1 MKTATEAKTALTLD
15 AKAPEYLIAAA
26 DLADAREALR
36 RIEAVPNG
44 MVSRNADHAAEVA
57 EKSRTGAGPLITN
70 GQALRRGTGSG
81 FEVIYKR
88 CSCDGFD
95 VECFHD
101 PTESPYT
108 PADITKAE
116 KAVKTAE
123 IAVAEYAKVLADTPA
138 AFDAFAN
145 AREAGAAFVWWPME
159 QNRDPRRYRFRGQPI
174 SDEKVA
180 EMGHHSLRHGIE
192 VGGIIEVP
200 S

>member
-1 MKTATEAKTALTLD
+1 MKTATEAKMDLTLE
-15 AKAPEYLIAAA
+15 AKSPEYLIAAA
-26 DLADAREALR
+26 DLADARKALNGLSG
-36 RIEAVPNG
+36 VPAG

-57 EKSRTGAGPLITN
+57 EKQRTGNPLITN
-70 GQALRRGTGSG
+70 GDALRRGSGSG
-81 FEVIYKR
+81 FEVIYR
-88 CSCDGFD
+88 AACRCDGTS
-95 VECFHD
+95 ECVHD
-101 PTESPYT
+101 PRTPPYS
-108 PADITKAE
+108 ADAIAAAE
-116 KAVKTAE
+116 KAVKAAE
-123 IAVAEYAKVLADTPA
+123 KAVKDAAATLAATDP

-145 AREAGAAFVWWPME
+145 AREVGAKFVWWPME